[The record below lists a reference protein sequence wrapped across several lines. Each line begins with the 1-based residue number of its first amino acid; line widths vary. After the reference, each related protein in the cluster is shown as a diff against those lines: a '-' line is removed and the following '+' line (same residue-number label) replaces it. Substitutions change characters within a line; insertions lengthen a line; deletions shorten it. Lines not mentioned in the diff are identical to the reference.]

1 MFVLEVVDVGLCN
14 RKVWGVNTLQL
25 LHISVYANFTTVNR
39 YVLTKDFSTSCDKN
53 EEREKQEILGFYSPL
68 KLYPNLF
75 YNTVN
80 WNWIHPVDSR

>member
-1 MFVLEVVDVGLCN
+1 MLGYVIERYEGSTHYSFYIF
-14 RKVWGVNTLQL
+14 Q
-25 LHISVYANFTTVNR
+25 SMQTVNR

-80 WNWIHPVDSR
+80 